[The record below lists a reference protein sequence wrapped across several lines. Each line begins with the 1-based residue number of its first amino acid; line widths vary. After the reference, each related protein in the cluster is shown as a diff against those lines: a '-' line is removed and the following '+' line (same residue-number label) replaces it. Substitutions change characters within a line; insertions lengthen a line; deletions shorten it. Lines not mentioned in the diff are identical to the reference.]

1 MVAATGPADGA
12 EDPTNGPWPAP
23 SRNERWPPLPPGTP
37 LEIVKVAPDGAV
49 AARYPGTV
57 IAASVPSP
65 WLAMHAT
72 WVSRVVELNGLRF
85 VPGDSLHEYFSPRH
99 PFNAFAVFA
108 PGGRLRGWYAN
119 VTHPAALDTRTD
131 PPRLVWHD
139 LYLDVVGLPD
149 GTAAVRDEDELAA
162 SLLAERD
169 PPLAAA
175 ILAAGDELLRRF
187 ARRTVPFHDRDR
199 GP

>member
-1 MVAATGPADGA
+1 MTPTGQTDNG
-12 EDPTNGPWPAP
+12 EDPTIGPWPAP
-23 SRNERWPPLPPGTP
+23 SEDELWPPLPLGAP
-37 LEIVKVAPDGAV
+37 LEIVKIAPDGAV

-57 IAASVPSP
+57 MAADAPPP
-65 WLAMHAT
+65 WLAVRAT
-72 WVSRVVELNGLRF
+72 WVSRIVELDGLRF
-85 VPGDSLHEYFSPRH
+85 VPGDTLHEYFSPRH

-108 PGGRLRGWYAN
+108 PDGRLRGWYAN
-119 VTHPAALDTRTD
+119 VTHPAALDARTD

-149 GTAAVRDEDELAA
+149 GTEVVRDEDELVA
-162 SLLAERD
+162 SSLMERD

-175 ILAAGDELLRRF
+175 ILAARDELLRRF
-187 ARRTVPFHDRDR
+187 ARRTVPFHDRGW